1 MKTRD
6 SDSRISNNR
15 LTQVGNKF
23 RSNKRGMP
31 VAVFKCECGRSGVY
45 RCSHVARGETKSCGC
60 ARITHGRSDTP
71 LYWRWVA
78 MNERC
83 HTESSSEYRNYG
95 GRGIKVCERWRNS
108 FGDFLSDMGE
118 PGEGMFLDRINN
130 DGNYEKEN
138 CRWVTKS
145 DQERNKRTNR
155 LITANGKTMCVV
167 AWAEI
172 LSVHPGTLHSRMN
185 RGLSDHDTINLPFL
199 GRGRW
204 RDIVEK

>member
-1 MKTRD
+1 
-6 SDSRISNNR
+6 
-15 LTQVGNKF
+15 
-23 RSNKRGMP
+23 
-31 VAVFKCECGRSGVY
+31 
-45 RCSHVARGETKSCGC
+45 
-60 ARITHGRSDTP
+60 
-71 LYWRWVA
+71 